1 MEDILR
7 PEGSNPGG
15 GLKVEFS
22 PLYNVA
28 VFPHNIDHALAAA
41 ITFKAG
47 ARWYVIEVIENSLD
61 YTCEPKET
69 DAGQIWEVRLSGVV
83 RGDNLALKRA
93 LSKMAIMNAF
103 IVKYKENAGLAIV
116 AGNLNEKLE
125 FTYKKRS
132 GNGMAAL
139 RSYTFTFSA
148 ILTNE
153 PPVYTF

>member
-15 GLKVEFS
+15 GLKVEFT
-22 PLYNVA
+22 PLYNVVA
-28 VFPHNIDHALAAA
+28 FPENVDVELTAA

-47 ARWYVIEVIENSLD
+47 ARWFVIEVIENTLD
-61 YTCEPKET
+61 YNCEPKET
-69 DAGQIWEVRLSGVV
+69 DAGQIWDFKLSGVI
-83 RGDNLALKRA
+83 RGDSLLLKRA

-103 IVKYKENAGLAIV
+103 IVKYKENAGLTIV
-116 AGNLNEKLE
+116 GGNLTERLE

-132 GNGMAAL
+132 GNGMAGL
-139 RSYTFTFSA
+139 RSYAFTFSA